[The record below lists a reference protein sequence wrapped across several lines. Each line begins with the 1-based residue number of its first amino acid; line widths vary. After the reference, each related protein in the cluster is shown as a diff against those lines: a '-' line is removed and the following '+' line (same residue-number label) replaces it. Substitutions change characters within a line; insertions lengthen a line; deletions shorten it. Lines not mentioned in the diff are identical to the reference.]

1 MQDQIDTFTDSTP
14 TVSLRE
20 YGDIL
25 RRRRAIILQ
34 TFVIVLVVGVL
45 YTLFTA
51 PTYQARARLLIEPQ
65 SSGLTISNGTVK
77 PPFSISFAT

>member
-1 MQDQIDTFTDSTP
+1 MQDREFTPEAAP

-34 TFVIVLVVGVL
+34 TLVIVLVAGIL
-45 YTLFTA
+45 ITLFQT
-51 PTYQARARLLIEPQ
+51 PTYQATARLLVRPQ
-65 SSGLTISNGTVK
+65 G
-77 PPFSISFAT
+77 